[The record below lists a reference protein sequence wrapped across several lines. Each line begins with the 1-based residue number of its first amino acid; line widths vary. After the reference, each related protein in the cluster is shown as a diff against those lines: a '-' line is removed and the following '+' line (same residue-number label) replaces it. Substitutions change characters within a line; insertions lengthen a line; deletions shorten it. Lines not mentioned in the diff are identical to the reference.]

1 MKTKEISR
9 IGRLTKGVRLMRLD
23 DVRVVSVA
31 RADEQEEEEISVDET
46 AETEVNAEED
56 TNAAAEQPETE
67 ANTAADAMED
77 TPSAE

>member
-1 MKTKEISR
+1 
-9 IGRLTKGVRLMRLD
+9 MRLD

-46 AETEVNAEED
+46 AETDVNVEED
-56 TNAAAEQPETE
+56 TNAAAEQLETE